1 MKRIVYIVLAIFLL
15 IFSYVYAQQQ
25 QFVIKIAKFTS
36 DILSNE
42 ELTTLEKIVASY
54 VAELGQFRIIDSR
67 GQEIA
72 LTEIENSLAM
82 GNSVQPQILS
92 AHYIITMHIG
102 KINQSYAITI
112 DIVKTA
118 TGEKRTKTEI
128 VSSLNEILLTIRPM
142 LYSLMGI
149 QAVSTTQS
157 VPTEAAEYNFKS
169 TIAVSDIVGI
179 WKGDRG
185 IETVRLYGDKT
196 GIVVLTSGK
205 TFKVKYQIINDTLI
219 VEQNQKNFP
228 EMYVTQ
234 TITLATAKII
244 AQKARPQKWI
254 FKLSESGQ
262 MLIGI
267 KESIYVTGS
276 GNSITVDNTYV
287 REAVWSK
294 LK

>member
-1 MKRIVYIVLAIFLL
+1 MKRTCYLLLFVAISIASFV
-15 IFSYVYAQQQ
+15 FAQQQ

-82 GNSVQPQILS
+82 GNTAQPQILS
-92 AHYIITMHIG
+92 AHYAITMHIG
-102 KINQSYAITI
+102 KINQSFAIAI
-112 DIVKTA
+112 DIIKTA

-128 VSSLNEILLTIRPM
+128 VSSLNEILIAIRPM

-149 QAVSTTQS
+149 QTVSPAQS
-157 VPTEAAEYNFKS
+157 LQTESGEYKFKPVLVV
-169 TIAVSDIVGI
+169 ADLVGV

-185 IETVRLYGDKT
+185 VETVRLYGDNT
-196 GIVVLTSGK
+196 GIVVLTNGN
-205 TFKVKYQIINDTLI
+205 TFKVKYQIIKDTLI

-228 EMYVTQ
+228 EMYVTPN
-234 TITLATAKII
+234 ITLATAAII
-244 AQKARPQKWI
+244 AQRARPQKWI
-254 FKLSESGQ
+254 FKLSDSGL

-276 GNSITVDNTYV
+276 GTSITVDNTYV
-287 REAVWSK
+287 REAIWNK

>member
-1 MKRIVYIVLAIFLL
+1 MKRTLYLLFCVTLL
-15 IFSYVYAQQQ
+15 IVSTIDAQQQ

-82 GNSVQPQILS
+82 GNSVQPQMLS
-92 AHYIITMHIG
+92 AHYVITMHIG
-102 KINQSYAITI
+102 KINQSFAITI

-118 TGEKRTKTEI
+118 TSEKRTKTEI
-128 VSSLNEILLTIRPM
+128 VSSLNEVLITIRPM

-149 QAVSTTQS
+149 QAVSPTQTM
-157 VPTEAAEYNFKS
+157 PTENGEYKFKPV
-169 TIAVSDIVGI
+169 IAVSDIVGV

-205 TFKVKYQIINDTLI
+205 TFKVKYQIVKDTLI

-234 TITLATAKII
+234 NITLATATII

-254 FKLSESGQ
+254 FKLSDSGQ

-276 GNSITVDNTYV
+276 GTSVTVDNTYV